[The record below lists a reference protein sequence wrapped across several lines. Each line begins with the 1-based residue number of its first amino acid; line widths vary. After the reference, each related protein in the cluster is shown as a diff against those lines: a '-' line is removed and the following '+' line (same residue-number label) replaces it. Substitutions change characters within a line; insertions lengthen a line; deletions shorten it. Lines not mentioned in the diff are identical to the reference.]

1 MFVIHYSPLHADNFS
16 TTAMTSIDADTPT
29 TYSTE
34 SVETE
39 VTTNNPTDYSLV
51 SDGISLASRSNV
63 VPTAVGVLSFLVVFI
78 GLLVAT
84 AVTVLYLYRKRKNK
98 KRRYINKLSLHCNVR
113 APTQG

>member
-39 VTTNNPTDYSLV
+39 VTTSNPTDYSLV
-51 SDGISLASRSNV
+51 SDGISLASNV

-98 KRRYINKLSLHCNVR
+98 KRRYINKLSLRCNVR